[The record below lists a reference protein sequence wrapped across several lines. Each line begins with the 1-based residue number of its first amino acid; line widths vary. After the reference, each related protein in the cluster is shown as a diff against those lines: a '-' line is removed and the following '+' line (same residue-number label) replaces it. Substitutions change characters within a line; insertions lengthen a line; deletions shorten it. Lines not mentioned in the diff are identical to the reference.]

1 MRVWTTRTAS
11 SEIDE
16 QDNVE
21 HAEEQGAAR
30 PSRRRL
36 RRYPSEALV
45 FDTETEPGPSQ
56 RLRFLVW
63 RVYRDRVDTPPGHL
77 CVEEGIAYAD
87 DLPERDSDGFRLLTE
102 HVRDREAEVA
112 AGFSRPGAGRR
123 VVCEPVSW
131 WMQERLYLYGYQ
143 HRDRC
148 AVVGFNL
155 PFDLGRL
162 ASSWTAARGYYR
174 GGWSLGLWG
183 SFDEQGRWKDLRFH
197 PRLLLKAIDP
207 RRTLFSWGSVKPG
220 DEDGRGKQARSIDL
234 RTLAFALTDN
244 SYTLEGACAA
254 FGDRFAKDPV
264 SFESITTKLI
274 DYAFED
280 VAHTSMLYRNTMAE
294 LAHHQGVDLQPDR
307 LYSLATVGVRY
318 LEAMGVRRP
327 LEQFTDLSD
336 EQLGWERRS
345 TPPDDDAQRPGGI
358 GEEVLGYAMG
368 AFFGGRAEAR
378 VVRTHVPIV
387 HVDFTSMYPAI
398 NALLGTWPLLRAE
411 QITTTDATERRS
423 RSAGRLPA
431 FGALPNP
438 RPVAGGWRDARGG
451 RARRRRSPRPGAA

>member
-1 MRVWTTRTAS
+1 VRVWTTRTAS
-11 SEIDE
+11 SEIDG
-16 QDNVE
+16 QDNVA
-21 HAEEQGAAR
+21 HAEQQGTAR

-63 RVYRDRVDTPPGHL
+63 RVYRDRADAPPGHL
-77 CVEEGIAYAD
+77 CVEEGIAFAD
-87 DLPERDSDGFRLLTE
+87 DLPERDPDGFRLLTE
-102 HVRDREAEVA
+102 HVRDREAEVG

-162 ASSWTAARGYYR
+162 ASYWTKALGYYR

-207 RRTLFSWGSVKPG
+207 RRTLFSWGSVKRG
-220 DEDGRGKQARSIDL
+220 DEDGRGKQARFIDL

-280 VAHTSMLYRNTMAE
+280 VAHTSL
-294 LAHHQGVDLQPDR
+294 
-307 LYSLATVGVRY
+307 
-318 LEAMGVRRP
+318 
-327 LEQFTDLSD
+327 
-336 EQLGWERRS
+336 
-345 TPPDDDAQRPGGI
+345 PGC
-358 GEEVLGYAMG
+358 
-368 AFFGGRAEAR
+368 
-378 VVRTHVPIV
+378 
-387 HVDFTSMYPAI
+387 
-398 NALLGTWPLLRAE
+398 
-411 QITTTDATERRS
+411 
-423 RSAGRLPA
+423 GRL
-431 FGALPNP
+431 
-438 RPVAGGWRDARGG
+438 
-451 RARRRRSPRPGAA
+451 RRRDLGARKGRGASVLLAFRLALASDAKAVAAEWSPSPMNAAPQRSPRPVVWDVIRRITSETADAPRSRSRRRATAG